1 MRPKIEG
8 LIDPGHEH
16 RLAVMRTAMARA
28 GVSAVP
34 TNREQRRRLNAEL
47 RALGAPELQVGVPK
61 APILDVPQ
69 KAGMAISTAT
79 AVAASALPRR

>member
-47 RALGAPELQVGVPK
+47 RALGAPELQVSTSRTPEK
-61 APILDVPQ
+61 YRHAPEQDEPVEVDLD
-69 KAGMAISTAT
+69 
-79 AVAASALPRR
+79 